1 MEALVSFLDK
11 AGLSAFWNH
20 IKTALIDP
28 ISGTNGT
35 LTTHIANKANPHGVT
50 KTQVGLA
57 NVTNDAQVK
66 RSEMGKASGVA
77 TLGTD
82 GKIPSSQL
90 PSYVDDVI
98 EGYYNPEDEKFY
110 TQKGT
115 DDTYDAANRITGET
129 GKIYVDLTTDDHVI
143 YRYASTSSTYVPISD
158 VPAAVME
165 GMNDLWDTVNT
176 KADSAKVSALESKV
190 DTKADSAKVST
201 LESKVNA
208 LEGDNSEQYHVLSNI
223 ALGLRE
229 QGITYDS
236 TSRKLTITLCQGIS
250 EEGTLSTQ
258 SFEIDGVSD
267 TDINAL
273 N

>member
-1 MEALVSFLDK
+1 MAALVSFLDR

-28 ISGTNGT
+28 INGTHGT

-98 EGYYNPEDEKFY
+98 EGYYNPTDKKFY

-115 DDTYDAANRITGET
+115 DGTYTAANQITGET
-129 GKIYVDLTTDDHVI
+129 GKIYVDLGTNDNVI
-143 YRYASTSSTYVPISD
+143 YRYADKSSTYVPISD
-158 VPAAVME
+158 VPAAVVKKI
-165 GMNDLWDTVNT
+165 NDLSST
-176 KADSAKVSALESKV
+176 KADSSRVSSLESKV
-190 DTKADSAKVST
+190 KDLNDLWNEDFNGIGTD
-201 LESKVNA
+201 
-208 LEGDNSEQYHVLSNI
+208 LSDIN
-223 ALGLRE
+223 LGLAS

-236 TSRKLTITLCQGIS
+236 SNRKLYITLYCGTDKGIK
-250 EEGTLSTQ
+250 

-273 N
+273 K

>member
-1 MEALVSFLDK
+1 MAALISFLDK

-28 ISGTNGT
+28 INGTKGT
-35 LTTHIANKANPHGVT
+35 LTTHIANKANPHKVT

-98 EGYYNPEDEKFY
+98 EGYYNLEDEKFY

-115 DDTYDAANRITGET
+115 DDTYDAANQITGET
-129 GKIYVDLTTDDHVI
+129 GKIYVDLGTDDHVI
-143 YRYASTSSTYVPISD
+143 YRYASNSSTYVPISD
-158 VPAAVME
+158 VTAVVMD
-165 GMNDLWDTVNT
+165 GINDLWDTVLT
-176 KADSAKVSALESKV
+176 KADSARVSALESKV
-190 DTKADSAKVST
+190 ESLNTDETDLYHLTDRIGEGLEKQGIIYDSA
-201 LESKVNA
+201 
-208 LEGDNSEQYHVLSNI
+208 
-223 ALGLRE
+223 
-229 QGITYDS
+229 
-236 TSRKLTITLCQGIS
+236 SRKLTITLYCGPN
-250 EEGTLSTQ
+250 EGTK

>member
-1 MEALVSFLDK
+1 MAALVSFLDK

-28 ISGTNGT
+28 INGTNGT

-98 EGYYNPEDEKFY
+98 EGYYNPTDKKFY
-110 TQKGT
+110 TQKGA
-115 DDTYDAANRITGET
+115 DGTYVQANLITGEA
-129 GKIYVDLTTDDHVI
+129 GKIYVDLGTDDNVI
-143 YRYASTSSTYVPISD
+143 YRYAGTSSTYVPISD
-158 VPAAVME
+158 VPAAVVKRI
-165 GMNDLWDTVNT
+165 NDMSEAISSN
-176 KADSAKVSALESKV
+176 KIHLESQIQ
-190 DTKADSAKVST
+190 DYY
-201 LESKVNA
+201 
-208 LEGDNSEQYHVLSNI
+208 NSLVEDLNSFWDG
-223 ALGLRE
+223 LGK

-236 TSRKLTITLCQGIS
+236 ASRKLTITLYCGHI
-250 EEGTLSTQ
+250 GMK

-273 N
+273 K

>member
-1 MEALVSFLDK
+1 MAALVSFLDK

-28 ISGTNGT
+28 INGTNGT

-98 EGYYNPEDEKFY
+98 EGYYNPTDKKFY

-115 DDTYDAANRITGET
+115 DGTYAAANQITGET
-129 GKIYVDLTTDDHVI
+129 GKIYVDLGTDDNVI
-143 YRYASTSSTYVPISD
+143 YRYASNSSTYVPISD
-158 VPAAVME
+158 VPAEVMKSI
-165 GMNDLWDTVNT
+165 NDLSENTNSLSDIINDLSDTIGEGLE
-176 KADSAKVSALESKV
+176 KQGIIYDSA
-190 DTKADSAKVST
+190 
-201 LESKVNA
+201 
-208 LEGDNSEQYHVLSNI
+208 
-223 ALGLRE
+223 
-229 QGITYDS
+229 
-236 TSRKLTITLCQGIS
+236 SRKLTITLYCGPN
-250 EEGTLSTQ
+250 EGTK

>member
-1 MEALVSFLDK
+1 MAALVSFLDK

-28 ISGTNGT
+28 INGTNGT

-90 PSYVDDVI
+90 PSYVDDII
-98 EGYYNPEDEKFY
+98 EGYYNPTDKKFY

-115 DDTYDAANRITGET
+115 DGTYAAANLITGET
-129 GKIYVDLTTDDHVI
+129 GKIYVDLGTDDNVI
-143 YRYASTSSTYVPISD
+143 YRYASNSSTYVPISD
-158 VPAAVME
+158 VPAAVVRQIDNLSSM
-165 GMNDLWDTVNT
+165 VVT
-176 KADSAKVSALESKV
+176 KADAMKL
-190 DTKADSAKVST
+190 
-201 LESKVNA
+201 NA
-208 LEGDNSEQYHVLSNI
+208 LEKTVGNLNATKANADDLEEMRTTLTGELAH
-223 ALGLRE
+223 
-229 QGITYDS
+229 QGILYDS
-236 TSRKLTITLCQGIS
+236 ASRKLTINLYCGYR
-250 EEGTLSTQ
+250 GLQ

-273 N
+273 E

>member
-1 MEALVSFLDK
+1 MALVSFLDK

-98 EGYYNPEDEKFY
+98 EGYYNPTDKKFY

-115 DDTYDAANRITGET
+115 DGTYAAANQITGET
-129 GKIYVDLTTDDHVI
+129 SKIYVDLGTDDNVI

-165 GMNDLWDTVNT
+165 RLDDQSGITNNLSEGLD
-176 KADSAKVSALESKV
+176 KQGIIYDSA
-190 DTKADSAKVST
+190 
-201 LESKVNA
+201 
-208 LEGDNSEQYHVLSNI
+208 
-223 ALGLRE
+223 
-229 QGITYDS
+229 
-236 TSRKLTITLCQGIS
+236 SRKLTITLYCGPNK
-250 EEGTLSTQ
+250 GTQ

>member
-1 MEALVSFLDK
+1 MAGLVSFLDK
-11 AGLSAFWNH
+11 AGLTAFWNH

-98 EGYYNPEDEKFY
+98 EGYYNPTDKKFY

-115 DDTYDAANRITGET
+115 NGTYAAANQITGET
-129 GKIYVDLTTDDHVI
+129 GKIYVDLGTDDNVI
-143 YRYASTSSTYVPISD
+143 YRYASQSSTYVPISD
-158 VPAAVME
+158 VPAAVMKE
-165 GMNDLWDTVNT
+165 LNDLDAD
-176 KADSAKVSALESKV
+176 KADNSKVSSLEDRV
-190 DTKADSAKVST
+190 NVLNTDLNDSQEFINVI
-201 LESKVNA
+201 NR
-208 LEGDNSEQYHVLSNI
+208 
-223 ALGLRE
+223 GLHK

-236 TSRKLTITLCQGIS
+236 ASRKLIITLYCGS
-250 EEGTLSTQ
+250 GGGLQ

-273 N
+273 K